1 MLAQCIGQIIDS
13 YNYGSVAAAQVAS
26 LLRGNVTITST
37 DTNVALVI
45 NPNWLTHPVDVKV
58 ALATFKRTRQVWA
71 PLNITIGDECLPGPN
86 VTNDAD
92 ILNFIRNSAVQV

>member
-1 MLAQCIGQIIDS
+1 
-13 YNYGSVAAAQVAS
+13 
-26 LLRGNVTITST
+26 LRGNVTIIST

-45 NPNWLTHPVDVKV
+45 NPNWLTHPADVEV
-58 ALATFKRTRQVWA
+58 ALAAFKRTWQVWA
-71 PLNITIGDECLPGPN
+71 PLNITIGDEYLAGPN